1 MAETRIDLIEQ
12 RDELVQ
18 RLTAGDQ
25 RIRTGRR
32 NGTDTGKWETGWI
45 RLLRDYERIC
55 RRLEADGAETLEA
68 A

>member
-1 MAETRIDLIEQ
+1 MSESRASLIEQ
-12 RDELVQ
+12 RDQLVR

-25 RIRTGRR
+25 RISLGRR
-32 NGTDTGKWETGWI
+32 NGADTAKWETGWI

-55 RRLEADGAETLEA
+55 RRLDSYGTESLEA